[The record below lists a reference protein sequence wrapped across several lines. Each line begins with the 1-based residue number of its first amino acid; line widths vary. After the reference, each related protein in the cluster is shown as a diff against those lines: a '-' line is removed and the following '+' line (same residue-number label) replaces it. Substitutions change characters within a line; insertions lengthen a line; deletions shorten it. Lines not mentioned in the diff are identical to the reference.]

1 MKRTLIA
8 FAVAAALPLTALAQ
22 MGSPSAPS
30 KSPSASPSGSSS
42 SSSGSSSHSSGSGMS
57 KDSPLNRLDTDKDG
71 YVSKKEAKGSAE
83 VSKNFKELDKDHDG
97 KLSPSELSS
106 NSGTGG
112 SSSSSGSSGTKSG
125 GTSPSSGSSPKSKY

>member
-30 KSPSASPSGSSS
+30 KSPSGTSN
-42 SSSGSSSHSSGSGMS
+42 SSSGSSGSGMS
-57 KDSPLNRLDTDKDG
+57 KDSPLNRLDTNKDG
-71 YVSKKEAKGSAE
+71 YVSKGEAKGSAE

-97 KLSPSELSS
+97 KLSPSELSAS
-106 NSGTGG
+106 SSTGR
-112 SSSSSGSSGTKSG
+112 SSDSSSSGSSGSKSG
-125 GTSPSSGSSPKSKY
+125 GTSPGTGSSPKSKY